1 MCHLRTNSKEPHEN
15 KDTQQNC
22 MQCTAVPSVTA
33 LKEEINVQLY
43 RKLGRFIA
51 AQYL

>member
-1 MCHLRTNSKEPHEN
+1 
-15 KDTQQNC
+15 

-33 LKEEINVQLY
+33 VKEEINVQLY

-51 AQYL
+51 AQYLRRQDLNPLLSLEAHCIQSQI